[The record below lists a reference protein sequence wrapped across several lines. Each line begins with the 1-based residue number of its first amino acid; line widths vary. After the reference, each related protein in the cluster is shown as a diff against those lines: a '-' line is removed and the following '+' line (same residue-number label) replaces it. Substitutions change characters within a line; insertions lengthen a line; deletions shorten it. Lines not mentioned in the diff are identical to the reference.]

1 MHMGGLAMASIKI
14 MSGLD
19 GYRLLITAQDG
30 SKTLTFTDLDKAWAA
45 YKAAQALMDTRK
57 PIKEVAA

>member
-1 MHMGGLAMASIKI
+1 MASIKI

-30 SKTLTFTDLDKAWAA
+30 SKTLTFADLDKAWAA
-45 YKAAQALMDTRK
+45 YKAANSLMDARK
-57 PIKEVAA
+57 PIKETTA

>member
-1 MHMGGLAMASIKI
+1 MHMGGLDMASINI

-19 GYRLLITAQDG
+19 GYRLLIATQG
-30 SKTLTFTDLDKAWAA
+30 ENKTLKFTDLDKAWAA
-45 YKAAQALMDTRK
+45 YKAANALLENHR

>member
-1 MHMGGLAMASIKI
+1 MAGVNI

-19 GYRLLITAQDG
+19 GYRLLIATQG
-30 SKTLTFTDLDKAWAA
+30 KSKALKFTDLDKAWAA
-45 YKAAQALMDTRK
+45 YKAANALLENHK